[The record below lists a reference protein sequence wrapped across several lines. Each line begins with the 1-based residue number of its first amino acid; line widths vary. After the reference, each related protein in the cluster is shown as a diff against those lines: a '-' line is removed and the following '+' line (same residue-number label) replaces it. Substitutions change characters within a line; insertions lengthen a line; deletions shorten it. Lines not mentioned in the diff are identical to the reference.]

1 MSEPPVSD
9 HSVSESR
16 PQEIPY
22 RFDRTHQTAEV
33 VEAWSSLA
41 PGEESG
47 VTVGVAGRVMLLR
60 DQGKAAFGE
69 LRDASGALQLF
80 ARAAVTERFDEFVK
94 LNLGDWIGATGEV
107 VRTRRGELSV
117 LV

>member
-1 MSEPPVSD
+1 MSD
-9 HSVSESR
+9 QSVR
-16 PQEIPY
+16 GAGTPEIPY

-33 VEAWSSLA
+33 VEVWSSLA

-80 ARAAVTERFDEFVK
+80 ARVCRDRALRR
-94 LNLGDWIGATGEV
+94 
-107 VRTRRGELSV
+107 VREAESR
-117 LV
+117 